1 MIKEVCVI
9 NSTPV
14 QQWNSRHRRRPGRVI
29 TALTER
35 TTRVYLQLRE
45 DGIGDLLA
53 CPGCGGEYTHAAPA
67 AERYDS
73 RPPEERWSWR
83 IPMSCESGCTFE
95 LIIEQHKGSTYL
107 RTDPQRRLS

>member
-1 MIKEVCVI
+1 M
-9 NSTPV
+9 
-14 QQWNSRHRRRPGRVI
+14 I

-35 TTRVYLQLRE
+35 TTRVYMQLRE

-53 CPGCGGEYTHAAPA
+53 CPGCGGECIHAAPV
-67 AERYDS
+67 AERYES

-95 LIIEQHKGSTYL
+95 LIIEQHRGSTYL
-107 RTDPQRRLS
+107 RTDPQRRLP